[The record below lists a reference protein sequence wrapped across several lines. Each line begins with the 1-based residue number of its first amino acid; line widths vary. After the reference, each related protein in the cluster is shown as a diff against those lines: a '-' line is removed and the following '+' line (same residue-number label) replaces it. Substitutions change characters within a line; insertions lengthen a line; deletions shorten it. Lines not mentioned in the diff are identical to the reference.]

1 MSKKQQAVKLPK
13 GVSQQFLD
21 GLNTAST
28 VELKAIIVTLQVQN
42 QENEEFKLSEAFIQA
57 QGEFD
62 YAKEVFDQVA
72 GPIKEVTTSLKNR
85 TKIVVE
91 RLKEKGGA

>member
-1 MSKKQQAVKLPK
+1 MSKKAPVVKLPK

-21 GLNTAST
+21 SINAQST
-28 VELKAIIVTLQVQN
+28 VELKSSIVLLQLQN
-42 QENEEFKLSEAFIQA
+42 QDNEAFKLSEEFTQA
-57 QGEFD
+57 QAEFD
-62 YAKEVFDQVA
+62 YAKDRFDLIA
-72 GPIKEVTTSLKNR
+72 GPVKEVTVSIKNR